1 MIIKTSMASNLQF
14 CYSWQIGIDKLSYCF
29 QCSRYTSWHIL
40 YFLLRTF
47 STNVIV
53 NLMYTKA
60 PLNISYYYYYS
71 TTPILYLFLYSLIYY
86 WKLFLTS
93 QHYFCDSI
101 CVSGQEKKRLHWK
114 KENSACNVVF
124 LSKLHCGG
132 NAAYY
137 IRRSNKI
144 NECDKYNHPLSHW
157 QQIIIITN
165 TIAITITIT
174 TIIIIAIISQTSYAI
189 LVFVI

>member
-1 MIIKTSMASNLQF
+1 MQPLYQLTHSVFSAPHFFNECHCKSNVHKGTLKYILLLLLYYP
-14 CYSWQIGIDKLSYCF
+14 YSIP
-29 QCSRYTSWHIL
+29 
-40 YFLLRTF
+40 F
-47 STNVIV
+47 SI
-53 NLMYTKA
+53 
-60 PLNISYYYYYS
+60 
-71 TTPILYLFLYSLIYY
+71 SLIYY

-165 TIAITITIT
+165 TIAITITILLLLLLLL
-174 TIIIIAIISQTSYAI
+174 SLKLLMLS
-189 LVFVI
+189 